1 MIFIGI
7 KIKGVRT
14 MMTMCAVILE
24 IDNRRLL
31 VRDSKTDQEIVVN
44 TRCNCNFRVGD
55 RVIIFYS
62 GAMTMSIPPQ
72 ISAIRIRK
80 APFNICF

>member
-1 MIFIGI
+1 
-7 KIKGVRT
+7 

-24 IDNRRLL
+24 ISDRRLL
-31 VRDSKTDQEIVVN
+31 VRDSKTDQEIAVN

-55 RVIIFYS
+55 RVIIVYN
-62 GAMTMSIPPQ
+62 GAMTRSIPPQ

>member
-1 MIFIGI
+1 
-7 KIKGVRT
+7 

-24 IDNRRLL
+24 ISDRRLL
-31 VRDSKTDQEIVVN
+31 VRDSKTDQEIAVN

-55 RVIIFYS
+55 RIIIVYN
-62 GAMTMSIPPQ
+62 GAMTRSIPPQ

>member
-1 MIFIGI
+1 
-7 KIKGVRT
+7 

-24 IDNRRLL
+24 IDGRRIL

-55 RVIIFYS
+55 RVIIFHS

>member
-1 MIFIGI
+1 
-7 KIKGVRT
+7 

-24 IDNRRLL
+24 ISDRKIL
-31 VRDSKTDQEIVVN
+31 VRDSKTNQEIAVN

-55 RVIIFYS
+55 RVIIFHS

>member
-1 MIFIGI
+1 M
-7 KIKGVRT
+7 KI
-14 MMTMCAVILE
+14 MCAVILE
-24 IDNRRLL
+24 TRNRQLF

-44 TRCNCNFRVGD
+44 TRYNCNFRVGD
-55 RVIIFYS
+55 RVLIFYN

>member
-1 MIFIGI
+1 
-7 KIKGVRT
+7 

-24 IDNRRLL
+24 ISDRRLL
-31 VRDSKTDQEIVVN
+31 VRDSQTDQEIAVN

-55 RVIIFYS
+55 RVIIVYN
-62 GAMTMSIPPQ
+62 GAMTRSIPPQ

>member
-1 MIFIGI
+1 
-7 KIKGVRT
+7 

-24 IDNRRLL
+24 ISDRRLL
-31 VRDSKTDQEIVVN
+31 VRDSQTDQEIAVN

-55 RVIIFYS
+55 RIIIVYN
-62 GAMTMSIPPQ
+62 GAMTRSIPPQ

>member
-1 MIFIGI
+1 
-7 KIKGVRT
+7 

-24 IDNRRLL
+24 ISDMRLL
-31 VRDSKTDQEIVVN
+31 VRDSKTDQEIAVN

-55 RVIIFYS
+55 RVIIVYN
-62 GAMTMSIPPQ
+62 GAMTRSIPPQ

>member
-1 MIFIGI
+1 
-7 KIKGVRT
+7 
-14 MMTMCAVILE
+14 MTAMCAVVLE
-24 IDNRRLL
+24 TGGRRLL
-31 VRDSKTDQEIVVN
+31 VRDSRTNQEIEVN

-55 RVIIFYS
+55 RIIIFYN

-72 ISAIRIRK
+72 ISAIRIQR

>member
-1 MIFIGI
+1 
-7 KIKGVRT
+7 

-24 IDNRRLL
+24 IGNRQLL

-44 TRCNCNFRVGD
+44 TLCNCNFRVGD
-55 RVIIFYS
+55 RIIIFYN

>member
-1 MIFIGI
+1 
-7 KIKGVRT
+7 
-14 MMTMCAVILE
+14 MMTICAVILE
-24 IDNRRLL
+24 ISDRRLL
-31 VRDSKTDQEIVVN
+31 VRDSKTDQEIAVN

-55 RVIIFYS
+55 RVIIVYN
-62 GAMTMSIPPQ
+62 GAMTRSIPPQ

>member
-1 MIFIGI
+1 
-7 KIKGVRT
+7 

-24 IDNRRLL
+24 ISDRRLL

-55 RVIIFYS
+55 RIIIFYN

-72 ISAIRIRK
+72 INAIRIRK

>member
-1 MIFIGI
+1 
-7 KIKGVRT
+7 

-24 IDNRRLL
+24 IGNRQLL

-44 TRCNCNFRVGD
+44 TRCNCGFRVGD
-55 RVIIFYS
+55 RIIIFHS

-72 ISAIRIRK
+72 ISAIRIQK

>member
-1 MIFIGI
+1 
-7 KIKGVRT
+7 

-24 IDNRRLL
+24 ISDRRLL
-31 VRDSKTDQEIVVN
+31 VRDSKTDQEIAIN

-55 RVIIFYS
+55 RVIIVYN
-62 GAMTMSIPPQ
+62 GAMTRSIPPQ

>member
-1 MIFIGI
+1 
-7 KIKGVRT
+7 

-24 IDNRRLL
+24 ISDRQLL
-31 VRDSKTDQEIVVN
+31 VRNSKTDQEVVVN
-44 TRCNCNFRVGD
+44 THCNCNFRVGD
-55 RVIIFYS
+55 RVMIFYS

>member
-1 MIFIGI
+1 
-7 KIKGVRT
+7 

-24 IDNRRLL
+24 ISDKRLL

-55 RVIIFYS
+55 RIIIFHN

-80 APFNICF
+80 APFNTCF